1 MPHTHLKRAVS
12 AWLAQEEEH
21 RQVAAD
27 QARQLESDRAAA
39 ADQQEVSK
47 P

>member
-12 AWLAQEEEH
+12 AFLVQQEEH

-39 ADQQEVSK
+39 AEPQEVPK